1 MNKFDKP
8 YNIITKFD
16 QKKILELFKYA
27 SKLEIH
33 ELIQYAYINQLPLN
47 IFNDSGNNL
56 IHEIINIKNTT
67 ELSKLNG
74 IKLLVL
80 NNVNPDKINKDNI
93 TPLHLACSNQ
103 FEDIVKYLVE
113 IKVNINAQDN
123 MKSTPVHYLLKGDI
137 KMFEIKE
144 IKSLVPYNK
153 SPNINKNKLI
163 NKLKHDI
170 INNLL
175 TNLDVPLLDT
185 LKKTIFNII
194 SEDSS
199 IKDYSNHLK
208 NEIAKKSLT
217 ELSTLDSTNNLLLYY
232 KEFIKSKITSLLGI
246 NKIPIEIHPKELTSW
261 GPEDPGEPDL
271 SNYGLI
277 KNGDNKKYI
286 KKLFKDT
293 IGDIKNLNS
302 RFKVTQH
309 YTQLE
314 TTGEYFIKIFAYY
327 LKKHEK
333 DTRYIVDIDNH
344 LYYDKGPGPGNLIIP
359 KFTKLN
365 KDMIHKYAIDNESPI
380 IDIKNM
386 RYTAAGRPLIIS
398 RFNDAPIAPIAPI
411 VIPLPINNKFDVIYN
426 LIYYLTNDIDFV
438 ITDVDIQGIININDL
453 LVSNILIYI
462 WYLAILKPDKLNG
475 FINILQTH
483 LNTIGV
489 AGDPNIILP
498 TAAAVPGL
506 PGRINPFIIMHPLR
520 INSFA
525 PNIVGLYVAGPSL
538 IFPPPP
544 LPPPPIAYINP
555 EGLPIGNIYYNI
567 SFHTFIKKWM
577 DAYND
582 NKYTHVGLWLFN
594 MYNEYA
600 MIWGRYLNP
609 ALYDDQIPYLLLL
622 LVSSLINNSSNIL
635 QGIYSISK
643 QFYHNIIND
652 HVDLN
657 NYIIYLLDIN
667 IPIPIIDVNTFYNN
681 SNINIAC
688 EKILNIYS
696 EMTNKPL
703 LQTILNII
711 FLLKNYHLDPP
722 PVGGAVH
729 PFYDRINQFLH
740 LYNYTNFKNFI
751 DDPHNKY
758 SPIYNMST
766 NMKIYRN
773 NFHTGYEYQHFL
785 IAYIFGM
792 HYQGCVPAI
801 KNVRLHRNANLIAN
815 QRFDNIVSEYN
826 RLGKGNK
833 KDTSKPQSLI
843 NELTI
848 PIISTNGSQL
858 GRAVIPA
865 NLAKNIPGNILIVG
879 NGPNTNPP
887 QSLLYNALSQ
897 HAVELLSNANT
908 LGDKQKIELYNRL
921 HRIKLPL
928 SHISDDTDL
937 YYFIPTYYNYFYMLI
952 KNIGTFQS
960 KINILIIKIE
970 RIIDQTVRGTTTN
983 LKQVFTELYPELVF
997 NCKQLEYN
1005 INSIKQFNELYKDD
1019 DDINKFN
1026 DDKDNTLGID
1036 VFKKFQKLEN
1046 YDFSELAKILN
1057 KINSY
1062 YYIYYYIYRQNRMI
1076 DLPAFNYYQIPIN
1089 DNSNK
1094 YDYYNNDNN
1103 TLPNNITH
1111 NIQLNFD
1118 TFPTNPV
1125 VGVPGPTNLKNYN
1138 NLNIGNY
1145 ENLLLEYYQGKYP
1158 TNNYLLFN
1166 NNFISA
1172 KNETVPPSLY
1182 NSLKL
1187 FFELVIKKIISDYC
1201 IPANQIN
1208 INEIDNILDA
1218 LNIPLGENK
1227 SLIKYEILCNVLQTG
1242 IIDIINNY
1250 IESSIYYY
1258 YETMILNNG
1267 LGNIDI
1273 YINNN
1278 IKNLLNI
1285 ENLEI
1290 NLTLEDYA
1298 NISINKH
1305 ELVNKLKLK
1314 ETLLLYSDD
1323 LTNLSRFKNTYE
1335 VKINE
1340 KILMILL
1347 ANNINLN
1354 LSDIENNT
1362 PIDHL
1367 IKQNNYNIL
1376 KKLKNQ
1382 DIFVMNNKYNNYIYN
1397 NSLML
1402 IKKIIT
1408 TNDISKEKLCNLL
1421 NNFGAHLYKDINS
1434 LIFANESFGNNILKN
1449 LEESFWISSY
1459 LTLKYLTKLLYN
1471 IDEDFTMKDLNYIVS
1486 SLYFNINDLNKDYLD
1501 ENIKSFNIYENPNSI
1516 FKSHILNDIKQE
1528 IENLEKQKQNK
1539 EELLKTV
1546 TNNNIRNIIN
1556 NDIAKITNDLN
1567 KYNLN
1572 KDDIENYINIH
1583 TNKIINH
1590 NLKDEQQLQFIN
1602 GWNQLLNND
1611 LTMKPNNYN
1620 LLLLYLLEKQKNII
1634 TDKKFNELKNILP
1647 VFKHISHLVETYF
1660 TTKKY
1665 IVDNI
1670 ILKDIYEII
1679 IEITRLVIGTNLELI
1694 IRKVLYS
1701 YFNESLLDNINIEL
1715 SIDIVFNNKLNGYNF
1730 SLKTK
1735 LYKDLCKEMVK
1746 YALEV
1751 FENNI
1756 DENEFIPLTMRDLL
1770 LSYFDLFNFTQLKI
1784 PDNIITI
1791 LKTQIIDYFDT
1802 FGYRCIMLWLVNT
1815 ENIFKYFIKNYRL
1828 LEMQIILN

>member
-103 FEDIVKYLVE
+103 FEHIVKYLVE

-199 IKDYSNHLK
+199 INDYSNHLK

-246 NKIPIEIHPKELTSW
+246 NKIPIEIHPKEYTSW
-261 GPEDPGEPDL
+261 GPEDPAEPDL

-302 RFKVTQH
+302 KFKVIQH

-314 TTGEYFIKIFAYY
+314 KGGEYFVKIFAYY
-327 LKKHEK
+327 LKKYKK
-333 DTRYIVDIDNH
+333 DTKYIEIDNH
-344 LYYDKGPGPGNLIIP
+344 LYYELDPAPPVFGAPAYPIFIP
-359 KFTKLN
+359 KSSNFTKLN

-386 RYTAAGRPLIIS
+386 TYTAAGRPLIITE
-398 RFNDAPIAPIAPI
+398 FNSIPPAAIIPI
-411 VIPLPINNKFDVIYN
+411 VNNYDIIYN
-426 LIYYLTNDIDFV
+426 LIFYLTNNIVFV
-438 ITDVDIQGIININDL
+438 PRVINNTITLANLNLNINDL
-453 LVSNILIYI
+453 LISI
-462 WYLAILKPDKLNG
+462 WYYAILNPDLLDDYIKRLLYRLEEIIANQSVDIIIPHIAIPILN
-475 FINILQTH
+475 
-483 LNTIGV
+483 
-489 AGDPNIILP
+489 A
-498 TAAAVPGL
+498 
-506 PGRINPFIIMHPLR
+506 PLL

-525 PNIVGLYVAGPSL
+525 PPLYGVGGPL
-538 IFPPPP
+538 QPPP
-544 LPPPPIAYINP
+544 LPYVQPHN
-555 EGLPIGNIYYNI
+555 LQIGNVNSKLNFYKFITKWYN
-567 SFHTFIKKWM
+567 
-577 DAYND
+577 AYVN
-582 NKYTHVGLWLFN
+582 NKYTNIGLWLFN

-600 MIWGRYLNP
+600 ILWSIVIHNP
-609 ALYDDQIPYLLLL
+609 TYIPYLLLL
-622 LVSSLINNSSNIL
+622 LVSSLINNSNIIE
-635 QGIYSISK
+635 GINSISK
-643 QFYHNIIND
+643 QFYNKNITNEGGLNEYINYLLNINPIIN
-652 HVDLN
+652 
-657 NYIIYLLDIN
+657 
-667 IPIPIIDVNTFYNN
+667 IIDVNTFNINN
-681 SNINIAC
+681 KSNIDIAC
-688 EKILNIYS
+688 NKILNEYS
-696 EMTNKPL
+696 KMTNKPL
-703 LQTILNII
+703 FQTILNII
-711 FLLKNYHLDPP
+711 FLLKNYHLDHP
-722 PVGGAVH
+722 PVVVH

-740 LYNYTNFKNFI
+740 LYNYTNFTRFI

-766 NMKIYRN
+766 NMKKFIQPPINQY
-773 NFHTGYEYQHFL
+773 TDYEYQHFL

-801 KNVRLHRNANLIAN
+801 KYVDVHNSIHVTEYTDIKINAIIDAFKNNAKGA
-815 QRFDNIVSEYN
+815 
-826 RLGKGNK
+826 GKGAG
-833 KDTSKPQSLI
+833 TGQ
-843 NELTI
+843 NERLRNI
-848 PIISTNGSQL
+848 LNLPIITRNSTVNALPGAFPPL
-858 GRAVIPA
+858 PRLLADIIGPHGLIIPP
-865 NLAKNIPGNILIVG
+865 L
-879 NGPNTNPP
+879 PP
-887 QSLLYNALSQ
+887 PPPPPPPPQQSLLYNALLQNDSI
-897 HAVELLSNANT
+897 ELLSNANT
-908 LGDKQKIELYNRL
+908 LGNELKIELCNRNNNNY
-921 HRIKLPL
+921 IKLPL
-928 SHISDDTDL
+928 YEIETMSDMH
-937 YYFIPTYYNYFYMLI
+937 YFIPTYYNYFYMLI
-952 KNIGTFQS
+952 EKVYTLQYN
-960 KINILIIKIE
+960 INILIVKIE

-1062 YYIYYYIYRQNRMI
+1062 YYIYYYIYRQNQMI

-1111 NIQLNFD
+1111 NIQLNFE

-1125 VGVPGPTNLKNYN
+1125 IGVPGPTNLKNYN

-1208 INEIDNILDA
+1208 INEIDNILDT
-1218 LNIPLGENK
+1218 LNIPNGENK

-1242 IIDIINNY
+1242 VIDIINNY

-1258 YETMILNNG
+1258 YETMILNND

-1305 ELVNKLKLK
+1305 ELVNKLKLG

-1347 ANNINLN
+1347 GNNINLN

-1408 TNDISKEKLCNLL
+1408 NNDISKEKLCNLL

-1501 ENIKSFNIYENPNSI
+1501 ENIKSFNIYENSNSI
-1516 FKSHILNDIKQE
+1516 FKSHILNDIKQK

-1572 KDDIENYINIH
+1572 KDEIENYINIH

-1590 NLKDEQQLQFIN
+1590 NLKDEQQLQFIT